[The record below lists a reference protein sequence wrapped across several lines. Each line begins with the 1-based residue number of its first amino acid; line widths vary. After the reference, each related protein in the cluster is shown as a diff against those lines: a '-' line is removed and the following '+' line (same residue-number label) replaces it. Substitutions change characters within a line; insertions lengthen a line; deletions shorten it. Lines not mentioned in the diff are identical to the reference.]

1 MSRLLFK
8 RSPFYWSLAT
18 LLIGAALTTA
28 VALQL
33 QRANARH
40 TQAQLDA
47 KAHVAFDRIEELLSN
62 YDHGLRGMRGM
73 IVTAGDELHRDQVL
87 RYSQSRDL
95 RREFPGARGFGF
107 IRRVAAAEQE
117 RFVANERALGS
128 KDFDIRQLA
137 PHSGDRFVI
146 QYIEPVDS
154 NAAALGLDIAS
165 ESSRR
170 GAAMAAALSGESRL
184 TGPITLVQAGA
195 QHAQSFLLL
204 LPVYRS
210 ATTPP
215 TAAQRLRELR
225 GWTYAPL
232 LMPQVMQALD
242 LDPQRI
248 ELTLSDEN
256 ADAGATPFYRNVPQ
270 ATLAQAPR
278 AELRRDVM
286 GRHWRMDMVAS
297 PAFVA
302 ASARWSV
309 HAAVLGGALL
319 SVLASALAFALCSN
333 HLRRRQIA
341 RDQANLVAVVQSSA
355 DGIIGKTLE
364 GVVTSWNRAA
374 EQLFG
379 FSEAEAVGR
388 RLGELI
394 VPPELMH
401 EEESVLRRIGR
412 GEDVPYFETVR
423 RHADGRMIDVLVS
436 VSPIYNAQGRPI
448 GASKTVR
455 DISEQKAVRAQI
467 LALNATLES
476 QVAARTAELSRSTA
490 MLEGVLSAA
499 SEVAIIATDR
509 DGTITLFNTGAER
522 LLGYRRED
530 VVGTLTPAA
539 FHRAE
544 EVAARGAMLAAEL
557 GYPVEGFRVFV
568 EKTERD
574 GADICEWTYV
584 RRDGT
589 TRQVSLVVTAIRTA
603 QGELSGYLGIALDI
617 SERQAAERSLARSMA
632 LTQAILDTAVN
643 PIMTFDARGKV
654 RSVNRAGERVFGY
667 GAEEIVGEDVSRLMP
682 EAASSLHAA
691 MAADV
696 PPTGTWPE
704 RVDSAHELQALR
716 KNGDAFAIEISLGS
730 MWMDGEYLVVG
741 VIADITERNRQRQA
755 LTRAHDQLA
764 MAADA
769 AELGIWTWTPGD
781 DALECNERMYDLYEW
796 PAALRERGLRYSDWR
811 VKVHPDDIAISEAS
825 LQAAMERGTVYDPV
839 FRVQC
844 SDGGLRHIQA
854 GAHTERDAQ
863 GRVTRVIG
871 INRDISAQ
879 LQAEQDLR
887 QAKARADEAS
897 QAKSSFLAN
906 MSHEIRTPMNAVLG
920 MLQLLQ
926 RTALDARQDDYV
938 GKAQKAGKSL
948 LSLLND
954 ILDYSKI
961 EAGKLQLDLHPF
973 RIEELLRD
981 LAVVLAGNHQRPEVE
996 IVYQLD
1002 RGIPDRVIGD
1012 ALRLQQVLINLAGN
1026 ALKFTEHGHVRLRVE
1041 LLQRQAQAVTLR
1053 MIVEDTGI
1061 GISAEQQQRIFHSF
1075 TQAEASISRRFGG
1088 SGLGLVISRRLIGMM
1103 GGELQVH
1110 SVLGEGSRFWFDL
1123 PLMLDAN
1130 GETAAGFGCARPRH
1144 VLVVDDSALV
1154 REVLTDALGAC
1165 GWQVEGVASGEDAVA
1180 RAIAAEREGARF
1192 DAVLMDWRLPGI
1204 DGVTAAAQLR
1214 AMCAAPPLV
1223 LMLTAYQSELLGQ
1236 TQRHVS
1242 PPFADHLVK
1251 PVTPCQVIEALERA
1265 WSGGARIAA
1274 PVPVSQRVARLPGL
1288 RVLVVEDNALNRQ
1301 VAEELLC
1308 AEGAQVALAEDG
1320 LSGVQC
1326 VRDSGQVFDVVVMDM
1341 QMPRVDGLEAT
1352 RRIRADARF
1361 ARLPILAMT
1370 ANAAQD
1376 DVDACLAAGMDA
1388 HIGKPI
1394 DLEQMVEALLRLSGR
1409 TAAPAS
1415 VAPQPAPPEPAAP
1428 AALDAILARFGNNSG
1443 LFVRM
1448 LDAFAEE
1455 HRTLLQRVEA
1465 ALRQGDAGAT
1475 ADAAHALK
1483 GSAATLGAA
1492 NLAQAAAVLEQNARG
1507 GRLPDVAATL
1517 AALRAAA
1524 TQDLEALRTAAAPLR
1539 APAPPAGMDAMAE
1552 DALLPWLRALEP
1564 LLRQSDLAAL
1574 TLLEQAPPAI
1584 AGAQAGDAL
1593 RLREQVQTLRFDDAL
1608 VTLNNLLE
1616 TAFR

>member
-1 MSRLLFK
+1 MAK
-8 RSPFYWSLAT
+8 RRITRWPFYWAGSVLLLGMAAT
-18 LLIGAALTTA
+18 AI
-28 VALQL
+28 VAMQL
-33 QRANARH
+33 HRANARH
-40 TQAQLDA
+40 VHVRLAADA
-47 KAHVAFDRIEELLSN
+47 RATFDEIEEVL
-62 YDHGLRGMRGM
+62 YRYQYGLRGMRG
-73 IVTAGDELHRDQVL
+73 VVLTAGDGLSQAQVQ
-87 RYSQSRDL
+87 RYTRSRDL
-95 RREFPGARGFGF
+95 RKEFPGARGFGF
-107 IRRVAAAEQE
+107 IRRVAEAGQDA
-117 RFVANERALGS
+117 FVAAARAEGRPG
-128 KDFDIRQLA
+128 FGIRQLA
-137 PHSGDRFVI
+137 PHAGDRFVI
-146 QYIEPVDS
+146 EYIEPLAD
-154 NAAALGLDIAS
+154 NAAAVGLDIAS
-165 ESSRR
+165 ESARR
-170 GAAMAAALSGESRL
+170 TAAQAAADSGAPRL
-184 TGPITLVQAGA
+184 TAPITLVQAGA
-195 QHAQSFLLL
+195 QRAQSFLML
-204 LPVYRS
+204 LPVYRDG
-210 ATTPP
+210 ATPAAP
-215 TAAQRLRELR
+215 AQRQRELL

-232 LMPQVMQALD
+232 LMSQVMQALHPDPRWSGVALRD
-242 LDPQRI
+242 LDA
-248 ELTLSDEN
+248 
-256 ADAGATPFYRNVPQ
+256 ADAGTFY
-270 ATLAQAPR
+270 ASAAQPTDAPAPVVALQR
-278 AELRRDVM
+278 EVM
-286 GRHWRMDMVAS
+286 GRRWQLRVTAG
-297 PAFVA
+297 PAFLA
-302 ASARWSV
+302 ANTPWSLRT
-309 HAAVLGGALL
+309 ALSLGAVL
-319 SVLASALAFALCSN
+319 SVLASALAFALCSDRV
-333 HLRRRQIA
+333 RRRQIA

-379 FSEAEAVGR
+379 FSEAEAMGR

-423 RHADGRMIDVLVS
+423 RHADGRLLDVLVS
-436 VSPIYNAQGRPI
+436 VSPIYNAEGRPI

-455 DISEQKAVRAQI
+455 DISEQKAARAQI

-499 SEVAIIATDR
+499 SEVSIIATDR

-522 LLGYRRED
+522 LLGYRREE
-530 VVGTLTPAA
+530 VVGTLTPGA
-539 FHRAE
+539 FHLAE

-557 GYPVEGFRVFV
+557 GHPVEGFRVFV
-568 EKTERD
+568 EKAERD
-574 GADICEWTYV
+574 GAEIREWTYV

-589 TRQVSLVVTAIRTA
+589 TRQVSLVVTAIRTG

-643 PIMTFDARGKV
+643 PIITFDARGKV

-667 GAEEIVGEDVSRLMP
+667 GADELVGEDVSRLMP

-696 PPTGTWPE
+696 PPTGAWPE
-704 RVDSAHELQALR
+704 RVDSTRELQALR
-716 KNGDAFAIEISLGS
+716 KNGDAFAIEISLGT
-730 MWMDGEYLVVG
+730 MWIDGECLLVG
-741 VIADITERNRQRQA
+741 VIADITDRHRQRQA

-764 MAADA
+764 MAADT

-781 DALECNERMYDLYEW
+781 DALECNERMYELYEW
-796 PAALRERGLRYSDWR
+796 PAALRERGLRYADWR
-811 VKVHPDDIAISEAS
+811 VKVHPDDLAMTEAS
-825 LQAAMERGTVYDPV
+825 LQSAVAHGTVYDPV
-839 FRVQC
+839 FRVRR

-879 LQAEQDLR
+879 LQAEQELR

-1123 PLMLDAN
+1123 PLALDAN
-1130 GETAAGFGCARPRH
+1130 AEAGTGCGCARPRH

-1165 GWQVEGVASGEDAVA
+1165 GWRVDGVASGEEAVA
-1180 RAIAAEREGARF
+1180 HALAAERKGARY

-1214 AMCAAPPLV
+1214 AMCAVPPLV

-1236 TQRHVS
+1236 TQGNVS

-1265 WSGGARIAA
+1265 WHGDARIAA
-1274 PVPVSQRVARLPGL
+1274 PAPAPQRVARLPGL

-1326 VRDSGQVFDVVVMDM
+1326 VRESGQVFDVVVMDM

-1409 TAAPAS
+1409 AAAPAAP
-1415 VAPQPAPPEPAAP
+1415 APQPAPPAP
-1428 AALDAILARFGNNSG
+1428 AALDAILARFGNNAG

-1455 HRTLLQRVEA
+1455 HRTLLQRVDEA
-1465 ALRQGDAGAT
+1465 LWQGDAGAS

-1492 NLAQAAAVLEQNARG
+1492 NLAQAAAALEQDARG
-1507 GRLPDVAATL
+1507 GHLPDAAATL
-1517 AALRAAA
+1517 AALHAVAA
-1524 TQDLEALRTAAAPLR
+1524 QDLDALRAAAAPLR
-1539 APAPPAGMDAMAE
+1539 TPTPPAATDAMSEAP
-1552 DALLPWLRALEP
+1552 LQPWLRALEP

-1574 TLLEQAPPAI
+1574 TLLAQAPPAI

-1593 RLREQVQTLRFDDAL
+1593 RLREQVQALRFDDAL
-1608 VTLNNLLE
+1608 VTLNTLLE
-1616 TAFR
+1616 TASP

>member
-1 MSRLLFK
+1 MSPLPFK
-8 RSPFYWSLAT
+8 RSPLYWSLAT
-18 LLIGAALTTA
+18 LLIGMAITA
-28 VALQL
+28 VVALQL

-40 TQAQLDA
+40 VQAQLDG
-47 KAHVAFDRIEELLSN
+47 KARAVFARIEEGLAN

-73 IVTAGDELHRDQVL
+73 VITAGDALHGEQVL
-87 RYSQSRDL
+87 RYSQSRDI

-107 IRRVAAAEQE
+107 IRRVAQADQE
-117 RFVANERALGS
+117 RFVATERALGRA
-128 KDFDIRQLA
+128 DFRIRQLT

-146 QYIEPVDS
+146 QYIEPVSD

-165 ESSRR
+165 EPSRHR
-170 GAAMAAALSGESRL
+170 AALAAALSGESRL

-195 QHAQSFLLL
+195 QRAQAFLLL

-210 ATTPP
+210 AATPS
-215 TAAQRLRELR
+215 TAAQRQRELV
-225 GWTYAPL
+225 GWTYVPL
-232 LMPQVMQALD
+232 LMSQVMHALN
-242 LDPQRI
+242 LDSERV
-248 ELTLSDEN
+248 ELTLSDEGG
-256 ADAGATPFYRNVPQ
+256 DVEATAFYRNVVQP
-270 ATLAQAPR
+270 TPAQAPQVV
-278 AELRRDVM
+278 LRREVM
-286 GRHWRMDMVAS
+286 GRHWQMRVVAG

-302 ASARWSV
+302 ASAPWSV
-309 HAAVLGGALL
+309 RAVLLGGALL
-319 SVLASALAFALCSN
+319 SVLAAALAFALCSN

-379 FSEAEAVGR
+379 FSEAEAIGR

-394 VPPELMH
+394 VPSDLMH

-412 GEDVPYFETVR
+412 GEEVPYFETVR
-423 RHADGRMIDVLVS
+423 RHADGRLLDVLVS
-436 VSPIYNAQGRPI
+436 VSPIYNAEGRPI

-455 DISEQKAVRAQI
+455 DISEQKAARAQI

-499 SEVAIIATDR
+499 SEVSIIATDR

-530 VVGTLTPAA
+530 VVGTLTPGT
-539 FHRAE
+539 FHLAE

-557 GYPVEGFRVFV
+557 GHPVEGFRVFV
-568 EKTERD
+568 EKAERD
-574 GADICEWTYV
+574 GAEIREWTYV

-589 TRQVSLVVTAIRTA
+589 TRQVSLVVTAIRTG

-643 PIMTFDARGKV
+643 PIITFDARGKV

-667 GAEEIVGEDVSRLMP
+667 GADELVGEDVSRLMP
-682 EAASSLHAA
+682 EVAPSLHAA

-696 PPTGTWPE
+696 PPAGAWPE
-704 RVDSAHELQALR
+704 RVDSARELQALR
-716 KNGDAFAIEISLGS
+716 KNGDAFAIEISLGT
-730 MWMDGEYLVVG
+730 MWIDGECLLVG
-741 VIADITERNRQRQA
+741 VIADITDRHRQRQA

-764 MAADA
+764 MAADT

-781 DALECNERMYDLYEW
+781 DALECNERMYELYEW
-796 PAALRERGLRYSDWR
+796 PAALRESGLRYADWR
-811 VKVHPDDIAISEAS
+811 VKVHPDDLAMTEAS
-825 LQAAMERGTVYDPV
+825 LQSAVVHGTVYDPV
-839 FRVQC
+839 FRVQR
-844 SDGGLRHIQA
+844 SDGSLRHIQA

-879 LQAEQDLR
+879 LQAEQELR

-897 QAKSSFLAN
+897 EAKSSFVAN

-1026 ALKFTEHGHVRLRVE
+1026 ALKFTEHGYVRLRVE
-1041 LLQRQAQAVTLR
+1041 LLQRQAQTVTLR

-1123 PLMLDAN
+1123 PLVLDAN
-1130 GETAAGFGCARPRH
+1130 AEAGAGCGCARPRH

-1165 GWQVEGVASGEDAVA
+1165 GWRVDGVASGEEAVA
-1180 RAIAAEREGARF
+1180 HALAAERTGARY

-1214 AMCAAPPLV
+1214 AMCALPPLV

-1236 TQRHVS
+1236 TQGHVS

-1265 WSGGARIAA
+1265 WNGDARIAA
-1274 PVPVSQRVARLPGL
+1274 PAPAPQRVARLPGL

-1326 VRDSGQVFDVVVMDM
+1326 VRESGQVFDVVVMDM

-1370 ANAAQD
+1370 ANAAQN

-1409 TAAPAS
+1409 TAAPA
-1415 VAPQPAPPEPAAP
+1415 APAPPPAPPAP
-1428 AALDAILARFGNNSG
+1428 VALDAILARFGNNAG

-1465 ALRQGDAGAT
+1465 ALRQGDAGAS

-1492 NLAQAAAVLEQNARG
+1492 TLAQAAAVLEQDARG

-1524 TQDLEALRTAAAPLR
+1524 AQDLEALRTAAAPLR
-1539 APAPPAGMDAMAE
+1539 APAPPACTDAMAE

-1574 TLLEQAPPAI
+1574 TLLEQAPPTI
-1584 AGAQAGDAL
+1584 VGAQAGDAL

-1616 TAFR
+1616 TSSR

>member
-73 IVTAGDELHRDQVL
+73 IVTAGDELHSDQVL

-117 RFVANERALGS
+117 RFVANERALGR

-170 GAAMAAALSGESRL
+170 GAALAAALSGESRL

-215 TAAQRLRELR
+215 AAAQRLRELR

-270 ATLAQAPR
+270 ATLARAPH

-297 PAFVA
+297 PAFIA

-309 HAAVLGGALL
+309 QAAVLGGALL

-341 RDQANLVAVVQSSA
+341 REQANLVAVVQSSA

-394 VPPELMH
+394 VPVELMH

-530 VVGTLTPAA
+530 VVGMLTPGA
-539 FHRAE
+539 FHLPE

-557 GYPVEGFRVFV
+557 GHPVEGFRVFV
-568 EKTERD
+568 EKVERD

-584 RRDGT
+584 RRDGA

-730 MWMDGEYLVVG
+730 MWMDGECLVVG

-825 LQAAMERGTVYDPV
+825 LQAAMERETVYDPV
-839 FRVQC
+839 FRVQR

-1130 GETAAGFGCARPRH
+1130 GEAAAGCGCARPRH

-1274 PVPVSQRVARLPGL
+1274 PVPVSQRAARLPGL

-1428 AALDAILARFGNNSG
+1428 AALDAILARFGNNAG

-1465 ALRQGDAGAT
+1465 ALRQGDAGAS

-1492 NLAQAAAVLEQNARG
+1492 TLAQAAAVVEQDARG

-1564 LLRQSDLAAL
+1564 LLRHSDLAAL

-1584 AGAQAGDAL
+1584 AGAQTGDAL

-1608 VTLNNLLE
+1608 VILNTLLE
-1616 TAFR
+1616 TASR